1 MCWERMER
9 LSIVIDIRDNVRALR
24 MSKEFDVIRALQI
37 IGKLPAVMV
46 VSNAIVIWLA
56 QLTNNV
62 IP

>member
-46 VSNAIVIWLA
+46 VSNVIVIWLA